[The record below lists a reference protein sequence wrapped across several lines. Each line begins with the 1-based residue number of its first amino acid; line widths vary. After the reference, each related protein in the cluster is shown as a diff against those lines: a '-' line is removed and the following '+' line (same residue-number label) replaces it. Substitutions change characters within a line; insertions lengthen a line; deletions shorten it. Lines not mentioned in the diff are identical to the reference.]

1 MVGILPFFSHPSAL
15 GGDVPATAPD
25 LKPPEK
31 GDVIS
36 VEPCFAQDLLV
47 QEHLPWKI
55 HGNPEVYQFKS
66 SRSSNNNH
74 HNHDDHY
81 LNKAPTEF
89 EYLDG
94 QMIRPSERCTGHG

>member
-74 HNHDDHY
+74 HNHDDHDDKEKNQNGH
-81 LNKAPTEF
+81 NK
-89 EYLDG
+89 
-94 QMIRPSERCTGHG
+94 R